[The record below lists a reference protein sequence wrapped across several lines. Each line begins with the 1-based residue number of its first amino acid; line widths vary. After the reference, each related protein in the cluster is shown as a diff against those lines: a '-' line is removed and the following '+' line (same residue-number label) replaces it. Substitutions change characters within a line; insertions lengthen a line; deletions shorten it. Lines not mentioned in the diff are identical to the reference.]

1 LSYYIKPKTLV
12 YIHIMIIVMLNFWV
26 GGIGGD
32 CNGLDFGFTPEAAA
46 SPPPPA
52 TPNSG
57 NGKYSLHEMS

>member
-1 LSYYIKPKTLV
+1 
-12 YIHIMIIVMLNFWV
+12 MIIVMLNFWV

-57 NGKYSLHEMS
+57 NGKYWSLHEMS